1 LKPLKQGKIED
12 WDEEDEVGCMREE
25 INKL

>member
-12 WDEEDEVGCMREE
+12 WDEEDKMGCMEE
-25 INKL
+25 EMNEL